1 MNSLIIF
8 VAKYFFLLSLV
19 LVGAYWLRAKIPVKI
34 GLLGRLIVG
43 GALAFSFAVLAGHLH
58 YDTRPFVTHHLVPLI
73 PHAPDNGFP
82 SDHALLTA
90 FLGFTILVYSRV
102 LGAVLLVIAF
112 LVGAARVAAH
122 IHNPQDIVA
131 SFVIAALSVAI
142 TELIFRQWERRRHR
156 HGSVQSAN
164 ESR

>member
-8 VAKYFFLLSLV
+8 VAKYFFLLSLA
-19 LVGAYWLRAKIPVKI
+19 LVGAYWLRATTPVKV

-43 GALAFSFAVLAGHLH
+43 GALAVLLAVLVGHLH
-58 YDTRPFVTHHLVPLI
+58 NDPRPFVTHHLVPLI

-90 FLGFTILVYSRV
+90 FLGFTILIYSRA
-102 LGAVLLVIAF
+102 LGAVLLVIAL

-131 SFVIAALSVAI
+131 SFVIAAFSVAL
-142 TELIFRQWERRRHR
+142 TEFIFRQWDRRHDR
-156 HGSVQSAN
+156 HGASGHRAT
-164 ESR
+164 